1 MTDTVISTPVVSKQ
15 PDPEKELQD
24 VRSSTVSVRA
34 EDYVLDLRFQQQVG
48 RVQGFRAAASGLNL
62 GVIQWFSTMKAS
74 GDYKGRTFEINGEI
88 HSPKTFDELC
98 DAMGFSR
105 QSIYEALQN
114 YATFGEERLTEI
126 RNLGLTVRDTRKIRK
141 AIKDVDEDTKKE
153 IFRELKS
160 STPRRRP
167 TTRSS
172 KRKPPISRKRSK
184 TSKKTGTPS
193 KRWRRSET
201 TRSRR

>member
-1 MTDTVISTPVVSKQ
+1 MTDTVISTPAVSKQ

-62 GVIQWFSTMKAS
+62 GVIHWFSTMKAS

-114 YATFGEERLTEI
+114 YATFGEERLT
-126 RNLGLTVRDTRKIRK
+126 
-141 AIKDVDEDTKKE
+141 
-153 IFRELKS
+153 
-160 STPRRRP
+160 
-167 TTRSS
+167 
-172 KRKPPISRKRSK
+172 
-184 TSKKTGTPS
+184 
-193 KRWRRSET
+193 
-201 TRSRR
+201 